1 MADLARS
8 DEWKKKDTDT
18 AKTMSRI
25 DLDREMNKFAVEEQG
40 KRNQLQNEQ
49 WERQQA
55 AIDSELSQYFRN
67 YIGGLKDSKQKE
79 KATSLYGTYL

>member
-1 MADLARS
+1 
-8 DEWKKKDTDT
+8 
-18 AKTMSRI
+18 MSRI